1 MSTLG
6 VILIVLAG
14 LVLLLLVGG
23 FVATRRY
30 VAQNEVEIASNIA
43 EADRALEQA
52 RAADKGWDRA
62 LLEAAA
68 RGALQESRPGWAFDH
83 LALVLVDDRPGIEQD
98 RAHFMASGGG
108 DSARVILARSGDG
121 WALEGIE

>member
-6 VILIVLAG
+6 IILIAVGAV
-14 LVLLLLVGG
+14 VLLLIIGG
-23 FVATRRY
+23 FIATRRY
-30 VAQNEVEIASNIA
+30 VAANQAEIARHIA
-43 EADRALEQA
+43 EADRALELA

-62 LLEAAA
+62 ALETAA
-68 RGALQESRPGWAFDH
+68 REALQRSKPGWDFEN

-98 RAHFMASGGG
+98 RAHFMASGRG
-108 DSARVILARSGDG
+108 DSARVILARTEDG